1 LTFLPL
7 RKAECSLKTGDSN
20 WKLFS
25 SQMENA
31 MKCVAPGGPL
41 ELKLHFKRFLVRAH
55 PEMTN
60 LSDFGVARKI

>member
-1 LTFLPL
+1 
-7 RKAECSLKTGDSN
+7 
-20 WKLFS
+20 
-25 SQMENA
+25 

-60 LSDFGVARKI
+60 LSDLGVARKI